1 MNSQRQVCHTCRMK
15 TALYLIQARA
25 GLPQIYECLRTRSF
39 LLLSYKEE
47 TPDTTIF
54 APTSTW
60 NVGRNL
66 LREHVISQNLI
77 FDYYVFLDEDVV
89 FLRNTAYIRWTNHR
103 RMFQLQCDNDLA
115 KSQLKQ
121 EQEAG
126 FNSLEASLVFGYPI
140 VTMYHRHGN
149 RKHSGSRIRKMEIT
163 RKIRY
168 NARWPLKLIPSFDAM
183 LTGISHKYFFD
194 NRILPYEEKYD
205 SILLWCS
212 QIVLMLKASYYGI
225 DIVMNTQY
233 KLRNLQHSYPY
244 FSRNSSLDWPTI
256 VLKVYKETCEEL
268 GVPEIPLRDG
278 ERVSCELPYPGP
290 VKQIKRGVLR
300 WIIHAIEF
308 CKFSIGELYRWLSKI
323 NRVVF
328 DKIHRRLLRTI
339 DSHRYSKE

>member
-1 MNSQRQVCHTCRMK
+1 MK
-15 TALYLIQARA
+15 TVLYLIQARA

-89 FLRNTAYIRWTNHR
+89 FSRNISNTTLYYRWINLIKT
-103 RMFQLQCDNDLA
+103 FQLQCDNDWVKA
-115 KSQLKQ
+115 KLKQ

-126 FNSLEASLVFGYPI
+126 FNSLEASLVSGYPI
-140 VTMYHRHGN
+140 VTMYYPKMNN
-149 RKHSGSRIRKMEIT
+149 RNYSDSRIRKLRIT
-163 RKIRY
+163 RKTRY

-233 KLRNLQHSYPY
+233 RMVNSQNSYPY

-290 VKQIKRGVLR
+290 VKSNKGGGTWR
-300 WIIHAIEF
+300 IIHAMEF
-308 CKFSIGELYRWLSKI
+308 CKFIIRKI
-323 NRVVF
+323 Y
-328 DKIHRRLLRTI
+328 RRLSRNNRF
-339 DSHRYSKE
+339 SQV